1 MKTYNKLVRDLI
13 PDLIKFSG
21 KQCEYY
27 NATSDEMKQLLIS
40 KLSEESKEFLETDF
54 NGEQA
59 LEELADIMEVLYGIA
74 KYMNYTERDLNNMRN
89 EKRRQKGGFE
99 TGVVLVST
107 K

>member
-13 PDLIKFSG
+13 PDLIKFNG

-99 TGVVLVST
+99 TGVVLIST